1 MTLLFI
7 STTLLTFLAIFSI
20 VIFIGSLIVIPWII
34 GRLPADYFLEN
45 KRHVARLKQYHPV
58 VYFLVRLIKNLAAV
72 VLILAGF
79 IMLFTPG
86 QGLLTMLVG
95 LGLSDFP
102 GKYTLER
109 KIVRNKKIFKALN
122 WIRKRAGAVPLRY
135 PSDQENTR

>member
-1 MTLLFI
+1 MMLLFL
-7 STTLLTFLAIFSI
+7 STQLLTLLAIFSV
-20 VIFIGSLIVIPWII
+20 VIFLGSLIVIPWVI
-34 GRLPADYFLEN
+34 GRMPEDYFLEK
-45 KRHVARLKQYHPV
+45 KRHVAKLRQYHPL
-58 VYFLVRLIKNLAAV
+58 VYFLIRLIKNLAAV
-72 VLILAGF
+72 VLIIAGF

-122 WIRKRAGAVPLRY
+122 WVRKRAGAVPLLY
-135 PSDQENTR
+135 PEIDP

>member
-1 MTLLFI
+1 M
-7 STTLLTFLAIFSI
+7 LAIFSV
-20 VIFIGSLIVIPWII
+20 VIFLGSLIVIPWII
-34 GRLPADYFLEN
+34 GRMPEDYFLEK
-45 KRHVARLKQYHPV
+45 KRHVAKLRQYHPL
-58 VYFLVRLIKNLAAV
+58 VYFLIRLLKNLAAL
-72 VLILAGF
+72 VLIIAGF

-122 WIRKRAGAVPLRY
+122 WVRKRAGAVPLLY
-135 PSDQENTR
+135 PEIDP